1 MTRIHILSKS
11 IAERIAAGEVVERP
25 ASVVKELIENAIDAQ
40 ARAISIEIRQ
50 GGVALLRVSDNGSG
64 MSREDA
70 ALAVERFATSKI
82 AAAEDLNAI
91 KTLGFRGEALPSIA
105 SVAHLEILTRL
116 RGDSSAD
123 ASSFDSAA
131 LRSGGSASFDSA
143 ALRSGGSASFDSA
156 ALRSG
161 GSASFDSAA
170 LRSGS
175 SASAPHASEGTRIRV
190 LDGKIESEVA
200 GAPVGTQ
207 VTVRDLFYNA
217 PARRKFLKSPLRET
231 ELIQKTIVTYALAY
245 PHIAFRF
252 IADGRENLNL
262 PAATPLERIG
272 AVWGRDVAGEMLAID
287 HVEIDLHVR
296 GFISRPTL
304 ARASR
309 EWQIFFVNQRPIR
322 SGLLAVMLERPY
334 AGRLPP
340 NRHPLGA
347 IQIEVDPQLVDV
359 NVHPRKAEV
368 RFYQERAIYNAVIHA
383 VEDAL
388 RDFPLLPASA
398 ADWSFAAAPYAD
410 VALGEARVEYGLG
423 PWRAIGQMH
432 NTYILAQSMDG
443 VVIVDQHAAQEQ
455 VFFEA
460 LTADDRPPATVNR
473 QIQLMPNEA
482 ELLNA
487 HLEEY
492 RSIGIEI
499 EPFGSNSF
507 RVAALPECVK
517 LDPAELITTL
527 VQDHDRYRALGGDA
541 LRDRLAS
548 KMACLSAIKAGDVLD
563 RDQQQTLLDEL
574 LRIYSPATCPHG
586 RPTFVTLRLEEVE
599 RRLGRR

>member
-1 MTRIHILSKS
+1 MTHIHILEKS

-25 ASVVKELIENAIDAQ
+25 ASVIKELIENAIDAQ

-50 GGVALLRVSDNGSG
+50 GGVALMRVSDNGSG

-82 AAAEDLNAI
+82 AAAEDLGAI

-105 SVAHLEILTRL
+105 SVAQLEVLTRTPDEL
-116 RGDSSAD
+116 
-123 ASSFDSAA
+123 
-131 LRSGGSASFDSA
+131 
-143 ALRSGGSASFDSA
+143 
-156 ALRSG
+156 
-161 GSASFDSAA
+161 
-170 LRSGS
+170 
-175 SASAPHASEGTRIRV
+175 EGTRISV
-190 LDGKIESEVA
+190 TDGEKRLAIA
-200 GAPVGTQ
+200 GAPIGTQ
-207 VTVRDLFYNA
+207 VIVRELFYNA

-245 PHIAFRF
+245 PQIAFRY

-262 PAATPLERIG
+262 PAATSLERIG
-272 AVWGRDVAGEMLAID
+272 AVWGRDVAGEMITID
-287 HVEIDLHVR
+287 HTEIDLHVR
-296 GFISRPTL
+296 GFLSRPTL

-309 EWQIFFVNQRPIR
+309 EWQFFFVNQRPIR

-340 NRHPLGA
+340 NRHPLA
-347 IQIEVDPQLVDV
+347 VIQIEVDPQLVDV

-368 RFYQERAIYNAVIHA
+368 RFYQERAIYNALTHT

-388 RDFPLLPASA
+388 RDFPLLPSTT
-398 ADWSFAAAPYAD
+398 DWSFADAPPATE
-410 VALGEARVEYGLG
+410 ALRDARLEYGLG

-432 NTYILAQSMDG
+432 NTYILAQSLDG
-443 VVIVDQHAAQEQ
+443 IVIVDQHAAQEQ
-455 VFFEA
+455 IFFER
-460 LTADDRPPATVNR
+460 LTTTPISNPQSPNS
-473 QIQLMPNEA
+473 IQVMPGEA

-499 EPFGSNSF
+499 EPFGLNTF
-507 RVAALPECVK
+507 RITALPELVK
-517 LDPAELITTL
+517 INPAELITTL
-527 VQDHDRYRALGGDA
+527 VQEHDRYRTLEGDV
-541 LRDRLAS
+541 LRDKLAS
-548 KMACLSAIKAGDVLD
+548 KTACLSAIKAGDALD
-563 RDQQQTLLDEL
+563 RDQQQALLDEL

-586 RPTFVTLRLEEVE
+586 RPTFVTLRLEELE